1 MCRARKQL
9 VVAPLSKPLPK
20 ALLLAEGSSVD
31 AAKVRHALLGGFAG
45 SKTLEVHGQRMLDRS
60 FEPGFRA
67 RLHAKDARIV
77 LAAAREAGA
86 AVPAFATVAA
96 QLDRLVDDGGGELDH
111 AGLFTLVG
119 PDV

>member
-45 SKTLEVHGQRMLDRS
+45 SKTLEVHGQRLLNWA
-60 FEPGFRA
+60 FAPGFRVPLQSQG
-67 RLHAKDARIV
+67 RPHRGVRGCGDRDVDAAV
-77 LAAAREAGA
+77 TQLQGAVEAGDGALDHNGPYAELVREAD
-86 AVPAFATVAA
+86 
-96 QLDRLVDDGGGELDH
+96 LS
-111 AGLFTLVG
+111 
-119 PDV
+119 